1 MPQRSKYCGDL
12 RAADTGSTVVLE
24 GWVRKTRDF
33 GGFLFVDLRDREG
46 VAQVVF
52 KPEVAG
58 ASLMKRAGELR
69 PEWVVRVSGE
79 VLSRGENVNV
89 DMATGEVEVAARS
102 LEVLSRSEVPPFPV
116 EDEINATEVTRLT
129 HRALDLRRP
138 VVQHR
143 LLERSRITRI
153 IREYFAQNGFVDVET
168 PFLTRSTP
176 EGARDYLVPSRE
188 DPRGRFY
195 ALPQSPQIFKQLLM
209 VAGFDRYMQIV
220 RCFRDEDL
228 RADRQPE
235 FTQVDVEMSFVEPED
250 IRAVIDGLFRV
261 LLHEVAGHEV
271 ALPVPCMTFEEA
283 IDRYGV
289 DNPDVRFGLELVD
302 LTDAV
307 RGGGFGIIDSAI
319 EAGGEVCGL
328 VLEGVTFSRKQ
339 VDALAEVVRTH
350 GAKGLLWL
358 RREAG
363 GWAGPARKLSA
374 DALEAVGKASPAA
387 PGDTILFVADART
400 TARTSMGRLRVHLAR
415 ELGLVPDASW
425 GLVWVTDFPLFER
438 SEEEDRWVS
447 MHHPFTCPR
456 LEDLDRLESDPGS
469 VKARSYDIVLN
480 GQEVGGGSIRIH
492 DREMQSRVFRALGIG
507 EQEAGEKFGFLL
519 DGLKYGAPP
528 HGGIALG
535 LDRLCGILTGAESL
549 RDVIAFP
556 KTTSASCLLSG
567 APARVAE
574 DQLAELGIRLDG
586 GSEE

>member
-1 MPQRSKYCGDL
+1 MPKRSKYCGEL
-12 RAADTGSTVVLE
+12 RAADTGATVILE
-24 GWVRKTRDF
+24 GWVRKSRNF
-33 GGFLFVDLRDREG
+33 GGCLFVDLRDREG

-52 KPEVAG
+52 KPEAG
-58 ASLMKRAGELR
+58 EPLMKLAGELR
-69 PEWVVRVSGE
+69 PEWVVRIGGK

-89 DMATGEVEVAARS
+89 DMPTGEVEVAATS
-102 LEVLSRSEVPPFPV
+102 LEILARSEVPPFPV

-138 VVQHR
+138 PVQR
-143 LLERSRITRI
+143 MLVERSRITRI
-153 IREYFAQNGFVDVET
+153 IREYFADSGFIDVET

-188 DPRGRFY
+188 DPKGRFY

-250 IRAVIDGLFRV
+250 VRAVIDGLFVRLV
-261 LLHEVAGHEV
+261 KEVAGRDIEI
-271 ALPVPCMTFEEA
+271 PVPCMTYDEA

-289 DNPDVRFGLELVD
+289 DNPDVRFGLELID
-302 LTDAV
+302 LTEAV

-328 VLEGVTFSRKQ
+328 RLEGVTFSRKQ

-358 RREAG
+358 RKGPE
-363 GWAGPARKLSA
+363 GWAGPAKKLAA
-374 DALEAVGKASPAA
+374 DRLEAAGEAASAGD
-387 PGDTILFVADART
+387 GDTILFVADSRM

-415 ELGLVPDASW
+415 ELGLVPENSW

-447 MHHPFTCPR
+447 MHHPFTSPR
-456 LEDLDRLESDPGS
+456 PEDMDRLASDPGS
-469 VKARSYDIVLN
+469 VRARSYDIVLN

-492 DREMQSRVFRALGIG
+492 DQQVQSHIFRALGIG
-507 EQEAGEKFGFLL
+507 EQEAEEKFGFLL
-519 DGLKYGAPP
+519 RGLKHGAPP

-535 LDRLCGILTGAESL
+535 LDRLVGILLGAESL

-567 APARVAE
+567 APAAVAA
-574 DQLAELGIRLDG
+574 DQLAELGLVLDG
-586 GSEE
+586 GGEE

>member
-1 MPQRSKYCGDL
+1 MPKRSKYCGEL
-12 RAADTGSTVVLE
+12 RASDTGNAVVLE
-24 GWVRKTRDF
+24 GWVRKSRNF
-33 GGFLFVDLRDREG
+33 GGCLFVDLRDREG

-58 ASLMKRAGELR
+58 EPLMKRAGELR
-69 PEWVVRVSGE
+69 PEWVVRIGGE
-79 VLSRGENVNV
+79 VLSRGENVNAN
-89 DMATGEVEVAARS
+89 MPTGEVEVAAAS

-138 VVQHR
+138 PVQR
-143 LLERSRITRI
+143 MLLERSRITRI
-153 IREYFAQNGFVDVET
+153 IREYFADNGFVDVET

-188 DPRGRFY
+188 DPKGRFY

-250 IRAVIDGLFRV
+250 VRAVIDGLFQ
-261 LLHEVAGHEV
+261 LILKKIAGHEIT
-271 ALPVPCMTFEEA
+271 LPVPCMTYEET
-283 IDRYGV
+283 ISRYGV
-289 DNPDVRFGLELVD
+289 DNPDVRFGLELLD

-328 VLEGVTFSRKQ
+328 RLEGVTFSRKQ

-358 RREAG
+358 RKEPG
-363 GWAGPARKLSA
+363 GWAGPAKKLA
-374 DALEAVGKASPAA
+374 PEALEAAGEAA
-387 PGDTILFVADART
+387 AAAEGDTILFVADSRM

-415 ELGLVPDASW
+415 QLGIIPENSW
-425 GLVWVTDFPLFER
+425 GLVWVTDFPLLEH

-447 MHHPFTCPR
+447 MHHPFTSPR
-456 LEDLDRLESDPGS
+456 PEDMDRLTSDPGS
-469 VKARSYDIVLN
+469 VRARSYDIVLN

-492 DREMQSRVFRALGIG
+492 DREMQTRIFRALGIG
-507 EQEAGEKFGFLL
+507 DEEAEEKFGFLL
-519 DGLKYGAPP
+519 RSLRYGAPP

-535 LDRLCGILTGAESL
+535 LDRLVGILLGAESL

-567 APARVAE
+567 APSTVAA
-574 DQLAELGIRLDG
+574 DQLAELGLMIEG
-586 GSEE
+586 GVKE